1 MSITTKALTATVNAT
16 KVYGTSDPALGT
28 VPVVLGGLVNTTV
41 TDWNAVSTPIND
53 SALTSSATALTRTG
67 GETVASY
74 AILTGSFTTPSAK
87 YSAPGQGGGSDLTI
101 TTKALTATVNATKV
115 YGTSD
120 PALGTVPVVL
130 GGLVNTTVTDWNAV
144 STPINDSALTS
155 SATALTLTG
164 GETVASYA
172 ILTGSFTTP
181 SANYSAPTLGGG
193 SDLTITTKALTAT
206 SNATKADRTRH
217 PALRTLP
224 VVLRRLVNTTVSPYT
239 PLFRS
244 INDSALTSSATALTR
259 TGGETVASYA
269 ILTGS
274 FTTPSANYSAPT
286 LGGGSDLTITTKALT
301 A

>member
-67 GETVASY
+67 GVAGASC
-74 AILTGSFTTPSAK
+74 AIITDSFTTPSAN
-87 YSAPGQGGGSDLTI
+87 YSAPTLGGGSDLTI

-155 SATALTLTG
+155 SATALT
-164 GETVASYA
+164 
-172 ILTGSFTTP
+172 
-181 SANYSAPTLGGG
+181 
-193 SDLTITTKALTAT
+193 
-206 SNATKADRTRH
+206 
-217 PALRTLP
+217 
-224 VVLRRLVNTTVSPYT
+224 
-239 PLFRS
+239 
-244 INDSALTSSATALTR
+244 R
-259 TGGETVASYA
+259 TG
-269 ILTGS
+269 
-274 FTTPSANYSAPT
+274 
-286 LGGGSDLTITTKALT
+286 
-301 A
+301 

>member
-1 MSITTKALTATVNAT
+1 VNTTVTDWNAVSTPINDSALTSSATALTRTGGETVASYAILTGSFTTPSANYSAPTLGGGSDLTITTKALTATVNAT

-74 AILTGSFTTPSAK
+74 AILTGSFTTPSAN
-87 YSAPGQGGGSDLTI
+87 YSAPTLGGGSDLTI

-155 SATALTLTG
+155 SATALT
-164 GETVASYA
+164 
-172 ILTGSFTTP
+172 
-181 SANYSAPTLGGG
+181 
-193 SDLTITTKALTAT
+193 
-206 SNATKADRTRH
+206 
-217 PALRTLP
+217 
-224 VVLRRLVNTTVSPYT
+224 
-239 PLFRS
+239 
-244 INDSALTSSATALTR
+244 R

-286 LGGGSDLTITTKALT
+286 
-301 A
+301 

>member
-74 AILTGSFTTPSAK
+74 AILTRSCTTPSAN
-87 YSAPGQGGGSDLTI
+87 YSEPTLGGVSDLTI
-101 TTKALTATVNATKV
+101 TTKALTATLKAPNAYATRRS
-115 YGTSD
+115 SD
-120 PALGTVPVVL
+120 RTVPVVL

-155 SATALTLTG
+155 SATALT
-164 GETVASYA
+164 
-172 ILTGSFTTP
+172 
-181 SANYSAPTLGGG
+181 
-193 SDLTITTKALTAT
+193 
-206 SNATKADRTRH
+206 
-217 PALRTLP
+217 
-224 VVLRRLVNTTVSPYT
+224 
-239 PLFRS
+239 
-244 INDSALTSSATALTR
+244 R

-269 ILTGS
+269 ILTGRDRKS
-274 FTTPSANYSAPT
+274 VV
-286 LGGGSDLTITTKALT
+286 
-301 A
+301 